1 MPVQK
6 FRTFDEA
13 RRALWVPAD
22 APDILRR
29 MQRLGALARARRPIR
44 RGVTRLRTIGAAKLD
59 KGAAW
64 QVRPDLDAAAVPPAG
79 DGHTGS

>member
-13 RRALWVPAD
+13 RRALWL
-22 APDILRR
+22 APDDPRILPRMRR
-29 MQRLGALARARRPIR
+29 LAAMARSPRAIR
-44 RGVTRLRTIGAAKLD
+44 RGVTRLRTIEEAKRD

-64 QVRPDLDAAAVPPAG
+64 QVRPDL
-79 DGHTGS
+79 